1 MRTDNAATGFQVER
15 VTAANG
21 LRVAGDDLAMMVHL
35 TQSTLRILPIGGHD
49 ADVVDA
55 LAAARFD
62 VEAEAGHH
70 HSLPVL
76 RIRPSRLCRPLVTG
90 SGAYRLGLRC

>member
-1 MRTDNAATGFQVER
+1 
-15 VTAANG
+15 
-21 LRVAGDDLAMMVHL
+21 MMVHL
-35 TQSTLRILPIGGHD
+35 AQPTLRILPAGGHD

-62 VEAEAGHH
+62 VEAEAGYH

-76 RIRPSRLCRPLVTG
+76 RIRPSRLLSPFSQCIR
-90 SGAYRLGLRC
+90 GLSARVAMIV